1 MSVEATVG
9 SQSRTAPSAREMRKV
24 IWGSSLGT
32 VFEWYDFFVY
42 GTLAATL
49 GPLFFSKALGETGA
63 FLASLATYGAGLVL
77 RPFGSLL
84 FGRLGDVVGRKH
96 TFLITILLMGIST
109 AGVGFLPTYE
119 TAGVTATVMLVLLR
133 CLQGLALGGE
143 YGGAATYVAEHAAD
157 GRRGEAT
164 GWIQICATGGFFL
177 SLIVVLSTQALTGP
191 DFKVW
196 GWRIPFIISVLLLV
210 VAVSSTT
217 KTASKPRCA
226 RPRRKSGSRASA

>member
-9 SQSRTAPSAREMRKV
+9 SQSRTTPSAREMRKV

-84 FGRLGDVVGRKH
+84 FGRLGDVVGRD
-96 TFLITILLMGIST
+96 TTMVLVGRIGRDRRNFQEREQPLEIRLEL
-109 AGVGFLPTYE
+109 GVDPGE
-119 TAGVTATVMLVLLR
+119 DLV
-133 CLQGLALGGE
+133 
-143 YGGAATYVAEHAAD
+143 
-157 GRRGEAT
+157 
-164 GWIQICATGGFFL
+164 
-177 SLIVVLSTQALTGP
+177 
-191 DFKVW
+191 
-196 GWRIPFIISVLLLV
+196 
-210 VAVSSTT
+210 
-217 KTASKPRCA
+217 
-226 RPRRKSGSRASA
+226 